1 MWSFL
6 AGSRRRLDD
15 WLAARRLSLLQ
26 RVAALMHRRQ
36 GGRLVAVTG
45 SCGKSTACWLTG
57 QLLGAQR
64 PTRAFRGPNH
74 GRRMLQR
81 HLSLRAPVAFTV
93 QEISGDRPG
102 AISALTRR
110 MRIDA
115 AIVTAV
121 GLDHYANYRDVAPA
135 HGGNLQAAIAREK
148 GNLVAAVA
156 PDGFACL
163 NADDPNVMGMATRT
177 TARIITF
184 GRAAG
189 AELRAVEVSARW
201 PDRLGFVLEVDGRR
215 LPVVTR
221 FVGTLLLPS
230 ILGALAVIRGF
241 GLDLEAAIAQLA
253 TIEPAPHRMSVH
265 TLANGTPLLLDDVK
279 APLWSVERL
288 IDELPET
295 LPPGTTFV
303 LGELSDV
310 GQRGPRTR
318 RLLRRLA
325 PLVAEVVV
333 LGDAARYVEQLRGE
347 GLVNIGGLPRA
358 GDLAD
363 YLAARPR
370 ELVLVKTN
378 GTLSAE
384 IDLLGDGGYDGRGR
398 RPSPRAKIGR
408 KAPRKPQAAQG
419 TGAGEGGNDR

>member
-1 MWSFL
+1 MGSFI
-6 AGSRRRLDD
+6 AGTRRRIDD
-15 WLAARRLSLLQ
+15 WLAARRLSLYQVLAAQAQ
-26 RVAALMHRRQ
+26 RRR

-45 SCGKSTACWLTG
+45 SCGKSTACWLIG
-57 QLLGAQR
+57 ELLGAAHEVR
-64 PTRAFRGPNH
+64 TFRGLNF
-74 GRRMLQR
+74 GRRMLKR
-81 HLSLRAPVAFTV
+81 YLEPHEPVAFTV
-93 QEISGDRPG
+93 QEVSGHGPG
-102 AISALTRR
+102 AMADLTRR

-115 AIVTAV
+115 ALVTAV
-121 GLDHYANYRDVAPA
+121 GTDHLASYRKEP
-135 HGGNLQAAIAREK
+135 GGPLVAIAREK

-163 NADDPNVMGMATRT
+163 NADDPNVLGMATRT
-177 TARIITF
+177 TARIINF

-215 LPVVTR
+215 LPVATR
-221 FVGTLLLPS
+221 FVGTIMLPS

-288 IDELPET
+288 IEDLPET

-303 LGELSDV
+303 LGDLSDASE
-310 GQRGPRTR
+310 RGRRTR
-318 RLLRRLA
+318 QLLRRLA

-347 GLVNIGGLPRA
+347 GLVNISGLPRA

-398 RPSPRAKIGR
+398 RPAPRAKIGR